1 MREGEIALTAKI
13 HQCVQRRLRGANICF
28 SLKSGKCIASSDI
41 CLFAQRT
48 CKIVLPARRY
58 RMRDLHLSRR
68 HRASQMTSASFIE
81 RTNKLNNR
89 AKKHSPIGLVE
100 RSKAGREVSI
110 RSDFIANSNTSDKH
124 SSMKSL
130 IARENLP
137 RKVRVYIGRERAEG
151 RECRGG
157 WKGLGQRRGDSLVVQ
172 HGSVWTT
179 RIPDVFPPVRV
190 CGAHVCLSCR
200 IFGAEVGTWWAS
212 APYYAQRGPLERTN
226 RAFRGQSFVLGFKR
240 HNILR

>member
-1 MREGEIALTAKI
+1 MTAKI